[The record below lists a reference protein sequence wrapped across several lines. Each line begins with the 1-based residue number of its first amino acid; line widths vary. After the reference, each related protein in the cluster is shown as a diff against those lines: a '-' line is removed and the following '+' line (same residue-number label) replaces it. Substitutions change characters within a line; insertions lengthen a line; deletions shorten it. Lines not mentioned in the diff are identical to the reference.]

1 MQYSPTDIAIKN
13 NQATNQRIAVEASER
28 TKAEA
33 EEKVEDVLRERL
45 ALRDETVAAL
55 LKDLA
60 TAEEA
65 LHACRTAQHFP
76 NQVSC

>member
-45 ALRDETVAAL
+45 ALRD
-55 LKDLA
+55 
-60 TAEEA
+60 
-65 LHACRTAQHFP
+65 
-76 NQVSC
+76 